1 MILGTN
7 VLKHLLR
14 RFKQDP
20 SYWRVMNQADSS
32 GEQSIEQFLSMLSG
46 ITRWKGDRIPD
57 TIGTVKLTSAVTLM
71 PRHEH
76 IVWGKLPSNAP
87 VSEGSAIV
95 VEPSRSQSHR
105 KNILVGRTVA
115 SMSGDRWVPVKVV
128 NPSDKPVTL
137 RRNMKLADVSPCVA
151 LEDFELKVDHPPDT
165 ELKTHNQSTQ
175 KNTDHIYRS
184 PVAPTL
190 QDSLSSLGLADIDVN
205 SCEVSPYWK
214 GQLVELIQK
223 YEDVFSKDKLDCG
236 QAKDFVHRIHL
247 TDDRPFRLPY
257 RRVPPGQYQKLR
269 QTSPRWKRRTS
280 YVNPP
285 TPHSMDWAL
294 YFLKSRG
301 RREQGTS
308 HRLCEQPF
316 VKPRVGERLM
326 AEPYGALLEEAE
338 QIQDEPIR
346 NVFRMSAN
354 CQGVNQCTSE
364 VGSRSMSS
372 EEVTAVLDGQIEWE
386 KGPNGRVIS
395 WLIHDVQKLI
405 PPGLSALPVFSLQE
419 LQEKQQGDAVLAR
432 VIHYVTRGRRPSR
445 RERVKEPLQVLKTL
459 KQWDKLKMLDGILYR
474 VLKDSLTGKRRYQYV
489 TAAALVKQALQGVH
503 DEAGHQGQY
512 RTLYLAK
519 QRFFWV
525 EMERDVRDYVKTCKR
540 CVVSKTP
547 EPEGRAPL
555 ESIKTT
561 SPLEIVCIDFWSAE
575 VPNGKNVDVLV
586 VTDHFTKMAHAFPC
600 HDQSAKQ
607 VARQLW
613 DRYFCVYGFPERI
626 HSDQGA
632 NFESQL
638 IQELLLIAGVK
649 KSRTTAYHPMGNGA
663 VERFNR
669 TLGGMIRALPPRL
682 KQKWPQMLQTLTFAY
697 NCTAHESTGYAPFY
711 LMYGR
716 TPRLP
721 VDVMFHNVERDC
733 DIVDYDKYVLKLR
746 EDLREALSSAQ
757 ANAVTSQQHQA
768 EVYNRRT
775 KGHDIMEGDQVLLSN
790 KGVRGCR
797 KLADKWESIPY
808 VVVARDP
815 KCHTY
820 RIKNTS
826 SGHEKVVHRNLLL
839 CANFL
844 PLELEDE
851 DVESSFAESADSS
864 TDMTGS
870 GVSEVATDV
879 IEDRTTNWVL
889 DSTVPSPPSECPGA
903 NEESEDVELDDSVS
917 QRESVVDG
925 MFKGNGPLSSVFT
938 PF

>member
-1 MILGTN
+1 
-7 VLKHLLR
+7 
-14 RFKQDP
+14 
-20 SYWRVMNQADSS
+20 
-32 GEQSIEQFLSMLSG
+32 
-46 ITRWKGDRIPD
+46 
-57 TIGTVKLTSAVTLM
+57 
-71 PRHEH
+71 
-76 IVWGKLPSNAP
+76 
-87 VSEGSAIV
+87 
-95 VEPSRSQSHR
+95 
-105 KNILVGRTVA
+105 
-115 SMSGDRWVPVKVV
+115 
-128 NPSDKPVTL
+128 
-137 RRNMKLADVSPCVA
+137 MKLADVSPCVA

-175 KNTDHIYRS
+175 KNNDHIYRS

-269 QTSPRWKRRTS
+269 QTLSEMEEKDLIR
-280 YVNPP
+280 
-285 TPHSMDWAL
+285 
-294 YFLKSRG
+294 KSSNASFDG
-301 RREQGTS
+301 LG
-308 HRLCEQPF
+308 
-316 VKPRVGERLM
+316 
-326 AEPYGALLEEAE
+326 
-338 QIQDEPIR
+338 
-346 NVFRMSAN
+346 
-354 CQGVNQCTSE
+354 
-364 VGSRSMSS
+364 
-372 EEVTAVLDGQIEWE
+372 AVLSQVPEGGSKARPIAFARE
-386 KGPNGRVIS
+386 
-395 WLIHDVQKLI
+395 
-405 PPGLSALPVFSLQE
+405 AT
-419 LQEKQQGDAVLAR
+419 GDAVLAR

-746 EDLREALSSAQ
+746 EDLRRHYHLPRPMQSPA
-757 ANAVTSQQHQA
+757 
-768 EVYNRRT
+768 
-775 KGHDIMEGDQVLLSN
+775 SN
-790 KGVRGCR
+790 TR
-797 KLADKWESIPY
+797 
-808 VVVARDP
+808 P
-815 KCHTY
+815 KCT
-820 RIKNTS
+820 IGGPKAMTS
-826 SGHEKVVHRNLLL
+826 WREIRSCCPTKV
-839 CANFL
+839 
-844 PLELEDE
+844 
-851 DVESSFAESADSS
+851 
-864 TDMTGS
+864 
-870 GVSEVATDV
+870 
-879 IEDRTTNWVL
+879 
-889 DSTVPSPPSECPGA
+889 
-903 NEESEDVELDDSVS
+903 
-917 QRESVVDG
+917 
-925 MFKGNGPLSSVFT
+925 
-938 PF
+938 

>member
-1 MILGTN
+1 MMFIRNCSNPDLSSVFKCKPISKWSAMEVQEAIDEHQREHQARKRSSKVERFN
-7 VLKHLLR
+7 VATAAAATCS
-14 RFKQDP
+14 P
-20 SYWRVMNQADSS
+20 
-32 GEQSIEQFLSMLSG
+32 
-46 ITRWKGDRIPD
+46 
-57 TIGTVKLTSAVTLM
+57 
-71 PRHEH
+71 
-76 IVWGKLPSNAP
+76 
-87 VSEGSAIV
+87 V
-95 VEPSRSQSHR
+95 VEEFTTMRAGVQ
-105 KNILVGRTVA
+105 
-115 SMSGDRWVPVKVV
+115 
-128 NPSDKPVTL
+128 
-137 RRNMKLADVSPCVA
+137 
-151 LEDFELKVDHPPDT
+151 EPP
-165 ELKTHNQSTQ
+165 TQ
-175 KNTDHIYRS
+175 GK
-184 PVAPTL
+184 
-190 QDSLSSLGLADIDVN
+190 DSLSSLGLADIDVN

-269 QTSPRWKRRTS
+269 QTLSEMEEKDLIRKSSNASFDGLGAVLSQVPEGGSKARPIAFANNNPLTYILTKPKLDACEQRWVSKLAPYNFSIQYIPGNRN
-280 YVNPP
+280 VVA
-285 TPHSMDWAL
+285 DAL
-294 YFLKSRG
+294 SR
-301 RREQGTS
+301 
-308 HRLCEQPF
+308 QPF
-316 VKPRVGERLM
+316 VKPLVGERLM
-326 AEPYGALLEEAE
+326 AEPYGALLKK
-338 QIQDEPIR
+338 QSRSKMNPYR
-346 NVFRMSAN
+346 TSSGMSAN

-395 WLIHDVQKLI
+395 WLTHDVQKLI

-525 EMERDVRDYVKTCKR
+525 EMERDVRNYVKTCKR

-547 EPEGRAPL
+547 EPEGRAPF

-746 EDLREALSSAQ
+746 RISGRHYHLPRPMQSPA
-757 ANAVTSQQHQA
+757 
-768 EVYNRRT
+768 
-775 KGHDIMEGDQVLLSN
+775 SN
-790 KGVRGCR
+790 TR
-797 KLADKWESIPY
+797 
-808 VVVARDP
+808 P
-815 KCHTY
+815 KCT
-820 RIKNTS
+820 IGGPKAMTS
-826 SGHEKVVHRNLLL
+826 WREIRSCCPTKV
-839 CANFL
+839 
-844 PLELEDE
+844 
-851 DVESSFAESADSS
+851 
-864 TDMTGS
+864 
-870 GVSEVATDV
+870 
-879 IEDRTTNWVL
+879 
-889 DSTVPSPPSECPGA
+889 
-903 NEESEDVELDDSVS
+903 
-917 QRESVVDG
+917 
-925 MFKGNGPLSSVFT
+925 
-938 PF
+938 